1 MNECARLHVA
11 VGIDVAVAA
20 SAGNAAADR
29 VAVVPEVH
37 RKEGLGLAE
46 LVDLLIHELAL
57 LRSGDQLRHGCRADG
72 HIGEQPCEFCTH
84 IDHGIEI
91 FLAADDLDILAGVA
105 AGNAKEQLAL
115 FQARHGL
122 DDLAIGALATAEVGR
137 FLKTLDA
144 DGGDEVLHA
153 QHFVGKGIVDQRAVG
168 EGEEGAV
175 VVLFTQ
181 ANQIGLAYQRLTA
194 GVDINVGSQLFAL
207 ADDAVQ
213 LFIAEV
219 QFVAVFRRPAAG
231 AAEIAGRGRI
241 HQDRPGDVALVLI
254 LHFHGGGR
262 ADQRAVDDNGLHQFF
277 ALFVVNV
284 CPQALHQLRP
294 VVVRVRKRGT
304 DSFNLRGDGLT
315 VFVIFFQ
322 HIEQVGKIGFRIL
335 VQIAVDLLHGKAL

>member
-1 MNECARLHVA
+1 MNECAGLHVA

-20 SAGNAAADR
+20 SAGDAAADR

-37 RKEGLGLAE
+37 RKERLGLAE

-57 LRSGDQLRHGCRADG
+57 LRSGDQLRHGCCADG
-72 HIGEQPCEFCTH
+72 HISEEPREFCAH
-84 IDHGIEI
+84 VDHGIEI

-115 FQARHGL
+115 LQARHGL
-122 DDLAIGALATAEVGR
+122 DDLAIGALAAAEVGR

-181 ANQIGLAYQRLTA
+181 SNQIGLAYQRLTA

-262 ADQRAVDDNGLHQFF
+262 ADQRAVDDNGLHQFL
-277 ALFVVNV
+277 ALLVVNV
-284 CPQALHQLRP
+284 RPQALHQLRP
-294 VVVRVRKRGT
+294 VVVRV
-304 DSFNLRGDGLT
+304 
-315 VFVIFFQ
+315 
-322 HIEQVGKIGFRIL
+322 
-335 VQIAVDLLHGKAL
+335 